1 MESPRKRRTRPL
13 TPGVEEYAKNGFKFP
28 MVEALKEHLASI
40 TQEQFDAEWAE
51 IEKLGLDGPSFD
63 KEEHK
68 QITGFDTP
76 AEYSAYC
83 LGRHDEEMTIVEW
96 IRKWDGSTNSQL
108 GQILFSKMKEVKDKL

>member
-1 MESPRKRRTRPL
+1 MERRLGPSKDN
-13 TPGVEEYAKNGFKFP
+13 PPNMEQFKFP
-28 MVEALKEHLASI
+28 MVEALKKHLSEI

-51 IEKLGLDGPSFD
+51 IEALGLDGPSFD
-63 KEEHK
+63 EEEHK
-68 QITGFDTP
+68 HMAGFDTP

-83 LGRHDEEMTIVEW
+83 LGRHDEAITITEW